1 MMKIITDLFLTAFY
15 TVFVQNLVFSSGLGM
30 SEAFRVSTKPG
41 SFGKIAAMISGF
53 SVVTSAFCSLVN
65 LVSGQNELTYAVRA
79 VIYGIVLAALYAV
92 VAIFAKMIFRASDS
106 FLSTLGIA
114 AFNTLVF
121 AIPHINNSAAY
132 SFAGS
137 IGSGLGAGIAFVVA
151 AALIN
156 KGLELIKE
164 NEEIPEAFKGK
175 PAMFIYVA
183 LISLAFAGFS
193 DKNIFG

>member
-53 SVVTSAFCSLVN
+53 SVVTSTFCALVN
-65 LVSGQNELTYAVRA
+65 LLTGQNELSYAARA
-79 VIYGIVLAALYAV
+79 VIYGIVLVTVYAV
-92 VAIFAKMIFRASDS
+92 VAVFARLIFRASDK

-121 AIPHINNSAAY
+121 AIPHINDYAAY

-156 KGLELIKE
+156 KGSELLKE
-164 NEEIPEAFKGK
+164 NGDIPEAFKGK

-183 LISLAFAGFS
+183 LVSLAFAGFS